1 MAGSDELLTVRQV
14 AEICGVAPKTVR
26 RWIKDGQLPATRAH
40 ERADLRIA
48 RHEVEQRFN
57 LSSEPDIAQRTVF
70 VQQ

>member
-1 MAGSDELLTVRQV
+1 MVGNDELLTVRQV

-57 LSSEPDIAQRTVF
+57 LSAEPDIAQRTVF
-70 VQQ
+70 VEQ

>member
-1 MAGSDELLTVRQV
+1 MASDELLTVRQV

-48 RHEVEQRFN
+48 RQEVEQRFN
-57 LSSEPDIAQRTVF
+57 LSAEPDIAQRAVF